1 VLDQLGELVA
11 ELDVQSP
18 QVLVEAMIV
27 SLTEAQTSDLGV
39 ELQKGFRRDE
49 LFFRLQ
55 SLFELGSP
63 DPSASSLAQVPG
75 TGFTSVVLDPGSF
88 SGVLRALATVN
99 DGRSLTI
106 PKVLVNNNE
115 QANLNSILQTPY
127 TSTSLS
133 TSTSITSFGGTLDAG
148 TTIAVKP
155 QITDGDMMLLEYS
168 VSLSSFVGESADAS
182 VPPPR
187 QETSLSSVASVPD
200 GYAVIIGGLEIESEG
215 DSISKLP
222 FLGDIPL
229 LGALFQ
235 NKSTSNSRSR
245 FFVFLRCSVMR
256 NSMFEDLKYVSRRDL
271 EVAGVET
278 GAPEV
283 RPLIMR

>member
-1 VLDQLGELVA
+1 
-11 ELDVQSP
+11 
-18 QVLVEAMIV
+18 M
-27 SLTEAQTSDLGV
+27 
-39 ELQKGFRRDE
+39 
-49 LFFRLQ
+49 
-55 SLFELGSP
+55 
-63 DPSASSLAQVPG
+63 AQVPG
-75 TGFTSVVLDPGSF
+75 TGFTSVVLEPGSF
-88 SGVLRALATVN
+88 SGVVRALATVN

-148 TTIAVKP
+148 TTIAVRP
-155 QITDGDMMLLEYS
+155 QITEGDMLLLDYS

-187 QETSLSSVASVPD
+187 QETSLASVASVPD
-200 GYAVIIGGLEIESEG
+200 GYAVIIGGLEIETEG
-215 DSISKLP
+215 ESTSKLP
-222 FLGDIPL
+222 LLGDIPL
-229 LGALFQ
+229 LGSLFRSES
-235 NKSTSNSRSR
+235 NSNSRSR

-256 NSMFEDLKYVSRRDL
+256 SSMFEDLKYVSRRDL
-271 EVAGVET
+271 KEADVDSGI
-278 GAPEV
+278 PEV